1 MRRKTNPV
9 QLLWHVARA
18 IQEIIEVVTTLQT
31 DNYAEALHHAI
42 KAGGHL
48 GSLMMARETIKSAG
62 GQISIRIKRLT
73 FCLFQQLRRRI
84 RNLQSRNDDDR

>member
-18 IQEIIEVVTTLQT
+18 IHEISEVATTLQI

-42 KAGGHL
+42 KAAGHL
-48 GSLMMARETIKSAG
+48 SSLVMARETIKSVG
-62 GQISIRIKRLT
+62 GQLSVRIKHLSVR
-73 FCLFQQLRRRI
+73 LFQQLRRRL
-84 RNLQSRNDDDR
+84 RSLQSRNDDDR